1 MNLSLALFV
10 LLGFLAVVLLLEGL
24 YVYWN
29 DTKSPEVRR
38 VEERLRAISAG
49 GQVSGSELKLIRQRL
64 LSDSPS
70 VQRLLLSV
78 PRAHQLDR
86 LMQQAGDHNT
96 VSHFLGICA
105 MLFFGGLVL
114 GPLLRWPWF
123 LLLGV
128 SALLALVPL
137 LLLVRRRNKRL
148 QKIEAQL
155 PEAMDLMS
163 RALRAG
169 HAFPVALAMVGTE
182 SPQPVASEFR
192 ITADEVGFGVSVENA
207 LNNLAARVPSP
218 DVRYFV
224 MAVIIQRETGGNLA
238 ELLGKLAELVRERFK
253 LFAKVRVLAAEGKLS
268 AWILTLLPFGVAT
281 MIGIINPGYL
291 KVLFTDAAGLMLV
304 YGALGLMLMGILVM
318 WRIIDIKV

>member
-10 LLGFLAVVLLLEGL
+10 LLGFLAVVLLMEGA
-24 YVYWN
+24 YVYWY

-49 GQVSGSELKLIRQRL
+49 GHMGAAELKLLRQRL
-64 LSDSPS
+64 LSNSPA
-70 VQRLLLSV
+70 VQRLLLSI

-96 VSHFLGICA
+96 VSHFLSICGA
-105 MLFFGGLVL
+105 LFFGGALL
-114 GPLLRWPWF
+114 GLLLRWPWF
-123 LLLGV
+123 LVLG
-128 SALLALVPL
+128 LAVLFSLVPL
-137 LLLVRRRNKRL
+137 LLLLRRRNRRL

-155 PEAMDLMS
+155 PEAMDLIS

-182 SPQPVASEFR
+182 SPQPIAAEFR
-192 ITADEVGFGVSVENA
+192 ITSDEVGFGVSVDSA

-224 MAVIIQRETGGNLA
+224 MAVVIQRETGGNLA
-238 ELLGKLAELVRERFK
+238 ELLSKLAELVRERFK

-268 AWILTLLPFGVAT
+268 AWILTLLPFGVAAT
-281 MIGIINPGYL
+281 IGLFNPGYL
-291 KVLFTDAAGLMLV
+291 KVLFTDEAGLTLV
-304 YGALGLMLMGILVM
+304 YGALALMALGVLVM
-318 WRIIDIKV
+318 WRIIKIRV